1 MVLALQWLASPFI
14 VLCHKMLVFPFL
26 ILEQHAAV
34 NESMIIWLSNLINCN
49 RSAAKISQD
58 LCSSWDTLVTHLFSL
73 APPFSPSSTSN
84 SIQVDGNFI
93 QTVCKLSSSL
103 DISVCVFAC
112 PPSCYIAPEI
122 SLSFF
127 LPDYKVR
134 SAPLLYYTGDSQKL
148 RRAALHWSVD

>member
-1 MVLALQWLASPFI
+1 MCLIFLCFEYIMENNHLSIHMASW
-14 VLCHKMLVFPFL
+14 K
-26 ILEQHAAV
+26 
-34 NESMIIWLSNLINCN
+34 ESMIIWLSNLINCN
-49 RSAAKISQD
+49 RSAAKISQV

-127 LPDYKVR
+127 CLIIKWDLPPCCITPGIPKSWD
-134 SAPLLYYTGDSQKL
+134 APHCTGQLTNNTSSSHKK
-148 RRAALHWSVD
+148 